1 MTSPVPGRIAVAKA
15 SCEYYST
22 HVTTVERTEEFAA
35 WESKLKKKDLN
46 AAARVAV
53 RIQRLTLG
61 NPGDVKAL
69 GEGVSEL
76 RIPYGPGYRVYYT
89 TDGDLLILLLTGGSK
104 PTQQA
109 DINEAKRL
117 ARAWRE
123 ERT

>member
-1 MTSPVPGRIAVAKA
+1 M
-15 SCEYYST
+15 
-22 HVTTVERTEEFAA
+22 TTVERTEEFAA

-46 AAARVAV
+46 AAARVTV
-53 RIQRLTLG
+53 RIQRLALG
-61 NPGDVKAL
+61 NSGDVKPV

-89 TDGDLLILLLTGGSK
+89 TDGDLVILLLTGGAK

-123 ERT
+123 EMT